1 MKKKFFV
8 FVLFVLIIST
18 GTISGQVAA
27 GVSHTEI
34 ANSIEKA
41 KVINRGMSGIENP
54 DSIYPGQ
61 FVWVSVPV
69 KKGDTQWAIHRD
81 ELSKGTEGEVLGN
94 ISSGE
99 SEEIKEDSSSDMS
112 WLMWLFL
119 ALVLLLLL
127 AYIFYLSW
135 YRNIDPVTAG
145 RPQVQGGVTSAGAH
159 TRIREIAE
167 NRFPGSSIS
176 DIKNIRRGTLSGRA
190 IVFYEGKEK
199 PKRINLHKT
208 PAYAGEI
215 TVNDKDQTI
224 YFLQG
229 CGNDARRGD
238 YFTGNDLIFTTEVL
252 INQDGKE
259 VPISTDNNSDLVNKT
274 EKENSVSAK
283 TNKSEPLSSDEV
295 LISREHAIVA
305 DEFLKT
311 QKAHRV
317 TMDYTKNADGSFTI
331 KSVFET
337 KNLSDIKDK
346 KKN

>member
-1 MKKKFFV
+1 MKKFFV
-8 FVLFVLIIST
+8 LILGVIFST
-18 GTISGQVAA
+18 LSFGQVAA
-27 GVSHTEI
+27 GVSNTEI

-99 SEEIKEDSSSDMS
+99 SEEIKEDSSSTDMT

-190 IVFYEGKEK
+190 IVFYEGRQK
-199 PKRINLHKT
+199 PKRIKLRKT
-208 PAYAGEI
+208 LAYAGEI
-215 TVNDKDQTI
+215 TVNGKDQTI

-238 YFTGNDLIFTTEVL
+238 YFTGNDLIFITEVL

-259 VPISTDNNSDLVNKT
+259 VPISTDNNSDPVNKT

-283 TNKSEPLSSDEV
+283 TSKSESLSSDEV